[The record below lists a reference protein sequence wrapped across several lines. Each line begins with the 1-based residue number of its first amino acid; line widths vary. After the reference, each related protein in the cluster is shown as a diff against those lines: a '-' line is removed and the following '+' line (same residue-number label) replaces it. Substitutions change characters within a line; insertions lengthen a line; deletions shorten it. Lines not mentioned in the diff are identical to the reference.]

1 MPPGIAPRF
10 SSARWRGGRGGKED
24 LERGSVKQTPKLVR
38 VLGWLF
44 SSGGF
49 YPSHTMATIQA
60 YYRAAG

>member
-1 MPPGIAPRF
+1 MISPRF

-24 LERGSVKQTPKLVR
+24 LRGGSEKQTPKLVR

-44 SSGGF
+44 SFRGI
-49 YPSHTMATIQA
+49 YPTHTMADTQA